1 MVRNR
6 KKKRKVGGDIKILF
20 FKKITKSQRS
30 VAIPTSSFIP
40 FVPTWLLVTYIDTRK
55 GSGYTPCKKYINL
68 TVGSQEMTESNPTVS
83 NVGSYPLP
91 HLTECWAPC
100 FKHSM
105 IANKL
110 SDHLVTELTALFQ
123 TVPEG
128 SPWSTSNQYH
138 QLASNDFLRYP
149 ILKIGTPLLKACSS
163 LEGQH
168 GCHLLPDTSQSPRQ
182 NPTLSFVFVYYS
194 FQYLSYSRY
203 YYNHL
208 LFIRLLTY
216 QVWDC
221 RNRHSPLS
229 LARYNLRASHRNVY

>member
-1 MVRNR
+1 MALGKDKPTNNEETTKQSDSVCFCLNFFPQKYYMLKILENVSPKTKIICRNRVVMVRNR
-6 KKKRKVGGDIKILF
+6 KKKRKVGRDIKILF

-30 VAIPTSSFIP
+30 VAIPTSSFIR
-40 FVPTWLLVTYIDTRK
+40 FVPTQLLVTYIDTWK

-128 SPWSTSNQYH
+128 SP
-138 QLASNDFLRYP
+138 
-149 ILKIGTPLLKACSS
+149 
-163 LEGQH
+163 
-168 GCHLLPDTSQSPRQ
+168 
-182 NPTLSFVFVYYS
+182 
-194 FQYLSYSRY
+194 
-203 YYNHL
+203 
-208 LFIRLLTY
+208 
-216 QVWDC
+216 
-221 RNRHSPLS
+221 
-229 LARYNLRASHRNVY
+229 